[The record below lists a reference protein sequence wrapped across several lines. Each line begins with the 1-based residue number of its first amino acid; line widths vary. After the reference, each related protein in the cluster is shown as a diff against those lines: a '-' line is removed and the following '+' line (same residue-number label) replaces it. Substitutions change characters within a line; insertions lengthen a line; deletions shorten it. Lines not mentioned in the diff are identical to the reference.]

1 MYVFPKLLRPWMDH
15 SGHLWASWFVVRTSE
30 YMVHS
35 FSPALGA
42 VEFCVHSELGITLSV
57 WSPDLA
63 MLPCAF
69 LLFFVFLTLVSRME
83 VQSMNTGAQIKR
95 SEVAYICACLLVLFV
110 FMLHQWIV
118 FCWAFDL
125 MENTSDF
132 TQLNWVTLFHSVV
145 NHFVVLH
152 TWLCT
157 DFRVFSTKIPRKLRK
172 L

>member
-42 VEFCVHSELGITLSV
+42 VEFCVHSELGITLKCVKS
-57 WSPDLA
+57 W
-63 MLPCAF
+63 PCNASMCIS
-69 LLFFVFLTLVSRME
+69 FVFCFFDSS
-83 VQSMNTGAQIKR
+83 QQNGSMNTGAQIKR
-95 SEVAYICACLLVLFV
+95 SEVVYICACLLVLFV

-132 TQLNWVTLFHSVV
+132 TQLNWVTLFHSVI